1 MGYSAY
7 VTFYVMRRF
16 ENAGYLKYML
26 KDKFK
31 IEIFPITK
39 DFLRE
44 KRYIDER
51 GELVLLADGEEIRH
65 ITFFTLKPGKTFFRG
80 GHYHKKKTEKF
91 YVISGK
97 LNIHVVDVDT
107 KEKDIIEIIAGQR
120 VTIYPFCA
128 HKFQAITESHVIEYY
143 ASVYDKDDDVRFTD
157 F

>member
-1 MGYSAY
+1 
-7 VTFYVMRRF
+7 
-16 ENAGYLKYML
+16 ML

-31 IEIFPITK
+31 IEIIPITK

-44 KRYIDER
+44 KRFIEER
-51 GELVLLADGEEIRH
+51 GELVLLADGDEIRH
-65 ITFFTLKPGKTFFRG
+65 ITFFTLNPGKDFFRG
-80 GHYHKKKTEKF
+80 GHFHKKKTEKF
-91 YVISGK
+91 YVVSGR
-97 LNIHVVDVDT
+97 LNILIVDVHT

-143 ASVYDKDDDVRFTD
+143 ASAYDINDDIRFTD

>member
-1 MGYSAY
+1 MKS
-7 VTFYVMRRF
+7 VI
-16 ENAGYLKYML
+16 

-31 IEIFPITK
+31 IETFPITK

-51 GELVLLADGEEIRH
+51 GELVLLADGDEIRH

-80 GHYHKKKTEKF
+80 GHFHKKKTEKF
-91 YVISGK
+91 YVVSGK
-97 LNIHVVDVDT
+97 LKILIVDVDT

-143 ASVYDKDDDVRFTD
+143 ASAYDIDDDVRFTD

>member
-1 MGYSAY
+1 
-7 VTFYVMRRF
+7 
-16 ENAGYLKYML
+16 ML

-31 IEIFPITK
+31 IETLPITK

-44 KRYIDER
+44 KRFIEER
-51 GELVLLADGEEIRH
+51 GELVLLSDGDEIGH

-80 GHYHKKKTEKF
+80 GHFHKKKTEKF
-91 YVISGK
+91 YVVSGK
-97 LNIHVVDVDT
+97 LNILIVDVDT

-128 HKFQAITESHVIEYY
+128 HKFQAVTKSQVIEYY
-143 ASVYDKDDDVRFTD
+143 ASAYDIDDDIRFTD